1 MDAMAGDNHHEKV
14 PIKLWYPC
22 ISKEMNKNC
31 WAQDRAPKFGE
42 GDQRFAGGVG
52 DLQLNATLFGSK
64 LLFLNLS
71 KKKGGWC
78 STAVGD
84 GYRVGLEGD
93 QKESISRTN
102 VQILVRWMV

>member
-52 DLQLNATLFGSK
+52 RFAAKCHSLWEQVIILKFK
-64 LLFLNLS
+64 QE
-71 KKKGGWC
+71 KGG
-78 STAVGD
+78 
-84 GYRVGLEGD
+84 
-93 QKESISRTN
+93 
-102 VQILVRWMV
+102 LVLNGSGRWL